1 MTEANL
7 SQNKSKKAKGLRVF
21 RFLFFMVFFFIIAA
35 IASIFSEHYL
45 FPRLSSVEFFSKNKL
60 FKNLSQD
67 VVVVNKTEQV
77 TVNEGQSIVNYLN
90 NAQPSIVE
98 VISQRKSDSGANAQV
113 VESKV
118 GSGVILTAD
127 GIIATYQSAVI
138 QDGSVYK
145 IITSDG
151 TSYDAELVM
160 ADKFSNITFLRAV
173 GANNLPTVSFI
184 APEDIKV
191 GSKII
196 VAGKNGYNAYPS
208 YQTGI
213 ISEQALSYSL
223 AGPLASSDKLQGVLF
238 IDSNISKSENPTL
251 SGGEVVDYNGD
262 LVGILGF
269 GNEIQNPKS
278 FVVPVNHI
286 QYLLDQ
292 YLKEGSIKRATLG
305 IYYIPLTLENSYL
318 TNGEYS
324 KGALVYSASRQQ
336 GLAVISGSPADKA
349 GLKIMDL
356 ITSVNDEE
364 VDLGQN
370 LALLISKYKSG
381 DTVKLKTIRDGKEM
395 EIKVTLE

>member
-1 MTEANL
+1 
-7 SQNKSKKAKGLRVF
+7 
-21 RFLFFMVFFFIIAA
+21 MVFFFIIAA